1 MGLFSF
7 LHKNKQEAT
16 GEDSGYFSRDEDPVA
31 IRARSK
37 RASSANEPA
46 APRGKKPGAADDP
59 VLPEKKR
66 ARRRLVGAI
75 ALALAVAVGLPML
88 LDAEPKPL
96 ASDLSIQIPSR
107 DKALPV
113 PAASG
118 AAVLPVDSLDG
129 REEII
134 DTPKPAPAAV
144 KPVSL
149 ATPISAPI
157 AAPVLAPT
165 SAPLLAP
172 VQAPVRAIE
181 PRPPVVKAEPKSAP
195 KSEPKPEPKIAR
207 VEPKLVAKPDD
218 KPVDK
223 PAAKPARAPLESERA
238 QDILEGKSA
247 PAASDKFIVQVAAL
261 GSAENVAELQE
272 KLNAAGIRS
281 FTHKIST
288 PSGQRIQVK
297 LGPFSRIEADRMHAR
312 LEKAG
317 LPGSMVRP
325 DGK

>member
-7 LHKNKQEAT
+7 LHKNKQETT

-31 IRARSK
+31 IRARAK

-46 APRGKKPGAADDP
+46 APRGKKVRTADDP

-107 DKALPV
+107 DKAPPLPV
-113 PAASG
+113 PAAPG
-118 AAVLPVDSLDG
+118 AAVLPADSLDR
-129 REEII
+129 REEIV
-134 DTPKPAPAAV
+134 DTPKPPPAVVTAP
-144 KPVSL
+144 KTEPK
-149 ATPISAPI
+149 
-157 AAPVLAPT
+157 
-165 SAPLLAP
+165 
-172 VQAPVRAIE
+172 IE
-181 PRPPVVKAEPKSAP
+181 PKIEPKT
-195 KSEPKPEPKIAR
+195 EPKPEPKLAR
-207 VEPKLVAKPDD
+207 VEPKPLAKADEKLVAKPAR
-218 KPVDK
+218 PVS
-223 PAAKPARAPLESERA
+223 AAPERERA
-238 QDILEGKSA
+238 QGILEGK
-247 PAASDKFIVQVAAL
+247 PAQPASDRFIVQVAAL

-288 PSGQRIQVK
+288 PSGERIQVK
-297 LGPFSRIEADRMHAR
+297 LGPFSRIEADRMHTR

-317 LPGSMVRP
+317 LPGSLVRP

>member
-16 GEDSGYFSRDEDPVA
+16 GEDSGYFSRDEDSVA
-31 IRARSK
+31 IRARAK

-66 ARRRLVGAI
+66 ARRRRVGAI
-75 ALALAVAVGLPML
+75 ALALAGAVGLPML

-107 DKALPV
+107 DRALPV
-113 PAASG
+113 PAAPG

-149 ATPISAPI
+149 AAPI
-157 AAPVLAPT
+157 
-165 SAPLLAP
+165 LAP
-172 VQAPVRAIE
+172 VRTIE
-181 PRPPVVKAEPKSAP
+181 PRPPLVKTEPKSAP
-195 KSEPKPEPKIAR
+195 KSEPKPAPKIVR
-207 VEPKLVAKPDD
+207 VEPKPAAKPD
-218 KPVDK
+218 
-223 PAAKPARAPLESERA
+223 AKPARAPPESARA
-238 QDILEGKSA
+238 QGILEGKPA
-247 PAASDKFIVQVAAL
+247 PPASDKFIVQVAAL

-281 FTHKIST
+281 FTNKIST

-312 LEKAG
+312 LEQAG

>member
-7 LHKNKQEAT
+7 LHKNKQETT

-46 APRGKKPGAADDP
+46 APRGKKVRTADDP

-88 LDAEPKPL
+88 LDTEPKPL

-107 DKALPV
+107 DKAPPLPV
-113 PAASG
+113 PAAPG
-118 AAVLPVDSLDG
+118 VADLPAVLPADSLDR
-129 REEII
+129 REEIV
-134 DTPKPAPAAV
+134 DTPKPAPAV
-144 KPVSL
+144 V
-149 ATPISAPI
+149 TAPKI
-157 AAPVLAPT
+157 ALKT
-165 SAPLLAP
+165 
-172 VQAPVRAIE
+172 
-181 PRPPVVKAEPKSAP
+181 EPKI
-195 KSEPKPEPKIAR
+195 EPKPEPKLAK
-207 VEPKLVAKPDD
+207 VEPKPVAKADE
-218 KPVDK
+218 KPV
-223 PAAKPARAPLESERA
+223 AKPARPVSAAPDSARA
-238 QDILEGKSA
+238 QGILEGK
-247 PAASDKFIVQVAAL
+247 PAQPASDRFIVQVAAL

-288 PSGQRIQVK
+288 PSGERIQVK

-317 LPGSMVRP
+317 LPGSLVRP

>member
-7 LHKNKQEAT
+7 LHKNKQETT
-16 GEDSGYFSRDEDPVA
+16 GEDSGYFSRDEDAVA
-31 IRARSK
+31 SRARAK

-46 APRGKKPGAADDP
+46 APRGKKVRTADDP

-88 LDAEPKPL
+88 LDTEPKPL

-107 DKALPV
+107 DKAPPLPV
-113 PAASG
+113 PAAPG
-118 AAVLPVDSLDG
+118 VADLPPVLPADSLDR
-129 REEII
+129 REEIV
-134 DTPKPAPAAV
+134 DTPKPAPAV
-144 KPVSL
+144 V
-149 ATPISAPI
+149 TAPKI
-157 AAPVLAPT
+157 ALKTEPK
-165 SAPLLAP
+165 
-172 VQAPVRAIE
+172 IE
-181 PRPPVVKAEPKSAP
+181 PKIELKT
-195 KSEPKPEPKIAR
+195 EPKPEPKLAK
-207 VEPKLVAKPDD
+207 VEPKPAVKADE
-218 KPVDK
+218 KPV
-223 PAAKPARAPLESERA
+223 AKPARPVSAAPDSARA
-238 QDILEGKSA
+238 QDILEGK
-247 PAASDKFIVQVAAL
+247 PAQPASDRFIVQVAAL

-288 PSGQRIQVK
+288 PSGERIQVK

-317 LPGSMVRP
+317 LPGSLVRP

>member
-7 LHKNKQEAT
+7 LHKNKQETT

-107 DKALPV
+107 DKAPPLPV

-129 REEII
+129 REEIV

-149 ATPISAPI
+149 AASISAP
-157 AAPVLAPT
+157 
-165 SAPLLAP
+165 
-172 VQAPVRAIE
+172 VRTIE
-181 PRPPVVKAEPKSAP
+181 PRPPLVKTEPKSA
-195 KSEPKPEPKIAR
+195 PKPEPKIAR
-207 VEPKLVAKPDD
+207 VEPKPAAKPDD
-218 KPVDK
+218 KPADK
-223 PAAKPARAPLESERA
+223 PAAKPARAPLESARA
-238 QDILEGKSA
+238 QGILEGK
-247 PAASDKFIVQVAAL
+247 PAQPASDKFIVQVAAL

-281 FTHKIST
+281 FTNKIST